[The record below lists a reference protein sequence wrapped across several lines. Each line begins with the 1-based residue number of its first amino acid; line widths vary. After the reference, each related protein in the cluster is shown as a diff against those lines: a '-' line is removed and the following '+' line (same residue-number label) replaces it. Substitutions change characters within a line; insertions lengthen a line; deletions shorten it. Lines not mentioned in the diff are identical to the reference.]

1 MENISTVV
9 ESKVCSGCGMCVAAC
24 PVKAITLHDHSI
36 PAVSDT
42 CTECGICA
50 EICPRVNMP
59 YTAIAAEVAEKNG
72 AQQHDSLLGYY
83 TRICLE
89 RVSSDTIRTRSY
101 WGGATT
107 AFLTYLLEHGRIDA
121 ALLTD
126 KVHTSFYCSHS
137 KSRLARSSEDI
148 LACAYTKPTI
158 NPLLSQLP
166 VGGKSV
172 AVVGTSCHLE
182 AIRKAQFLA
191 RHGSSIA
198 QKRCRELTGNISF
211 LIGINCF
218 FANTY
223 AGVDQQLQRLGL
235 QEKDIKRF
243 FYATGIPTVELFDGT
258 LKEIPD
264 GNLNFSALNPG
275 CLLCYPSYTS
285 RLSDVTF
292 GKTMSEEWGWN
303 DVISRSGKVDAVLQE
318 MEVQGLI
325 EMRDAADGGEEMLQ
339 SLLEAGVF
347 SLDAIGYAAFLET
360 GSFKPDEMA
369 TAMLNRPGGTITG
382 TNRLRLIQAVRKYSF
397 YEPAVAARQAKG
409 IFVPELS

>member
-24 PVKAITLHDHSI
+24 PVGAVTLMDHSI
-36 PAVSDT
+36 PLVSDT
-42 CTECGICA
+42 CTGCGICV
-50 EICPRVNMP
+50 EMCPRVQMP
-59 YTAIAAEVAEKNG
+59 YAAIEAESAQKNG
-72 AQQHDSLLGYY
+72 AQQHDSLLGFY

-89 RVSSDTIRTRSY
+89 RVCDDKIRARSY

-107 AFLTYLLEHGRIDA
+107 AFLTFLLERGLIDA

-126 KVHTSFYCSHS
+126 KVHSDFYCSHS
-137 KSRLARSSEDI
+137 KPRIAKSPDDI

-158 NPLLSQLP
+158 NPILSLLP
-166 VGGKSV
+166 VAGKSI
-172 AVVGTSCHLE
+172 AVVGTSCHIE

-191 RHGSSIA
+191 EHGSVA
-198 QKRCRELTGNISF
+198 QKRCQELTGNISF
-211 LIGINCF
+211 LIGLNCF

-223 AGVDQQLQRLGL
+223 TGVDQQLQRLGL

-243 FYATGIPTVELFDGT
+243 FYATGVPSVELFDGT
-258 LKEIPD
+258 IREIPD
-264 GNLNFSALNPG
+264 GNMNFAALNPG
-275 CLLCYPSYTS
+275 CLLCYPSYTA

-303 DVISRSGKVDAVLQE
+303 DVICRSRKADAILQE
-318 MEVQGLI
+318 MEAQGLI
-325 EMRDAADGGEEMLQ
+325 ETRNTTDGGEELLQ
-339 SLLEAGVF
+339 SLLEAEVF

-382 TNRLRLIQAVRKYSF
+382 TNRLRLIQSVRKHSF
-397 YEPAVAARQAKG
+397 YEPAAAARKAKG
-409 IFVPELS
+409 LFVPELK